1 MLNRLLLYYNMWYF
15 HNPTFPQEG
24 CQDFESMAWYEAVMF
39 YGFQEDVKLDNNDS
53 DIKLVPSLVEKV
65 LLPKLT
71 GIITI
76 LPPVTWEPCA
86 SG

>member
-1 MLNRLLLYYNMWYF
+1 
-15 HNPTFPQEG
+15 
-24 CQDFESMAWYEAVMF
+24 MAWYEAVMF

-76 LPPVTWEPCA
+76 LPPVT
-86 SG
+86 